1 MEKDVVLI
9 VDDEP
14 ININAVVQIL
24 LDKYELKVAVSAKV
38 ALEIIEKEKPNLI
51 LLDINMPEMNGYEMA
66 EILQNSEKNKDIP
79 FIFLTANNDPQSIK
93 KGFEYGAVDYISK
106 PFSKEELFARVET
119 HLKISK
125 LQNSLSE
132 TVLDL
137 NTKVD
142 QNNHYLKIIDQ
153 NILSSST
160 DLNGVIVNASK
171 AFCDF
176 SGYSKEEMIGQKHN
190 LFRTQNI
197 HKELFA
203 DLWETITQNKTW
215 YGEMENIRK
224 DGSSY
229 WVNIKIFPEYD
240 TNNNKIGYMA
250 IRQNITDKKRIEELS
265 IRDELTGL
273 FNRRHF
279 NKIFPE
285 EIKRATRDNKN
296 LYFMMMDVDNFKLYN
311 DNYGHHAGDNVL
323 KQIGIVL
330 NRCSQRAGDFAFRL
344 GGEEFGILYSSDS
357 DDQANE
363 FANSVTS
370 KIKQLGI
377 VHEYNLPS
385 KLLTISAGLVS
396 KNPDETSI
404 VEELY
409 KRADECLYKAK
420 ENGRDTVCI
429 EKK

>member
-1 MEKDVVLI
+1 MIKDVVLI

-14 ININAVVQIL
+14 ININVVVQIL
-24 LDKYELKVAVSAKV
+24 LDKYELKVAVTGKA
-38 ALEIIEKEKPNLI
+38 ALEIIEKEKPDLI
-51 LLDINMPEMNGYEMA
+51 LLDINMPEMSGYEMA
-66 EILQNSEKNKDIP
+66 EILQNSEENKDIP

-106 PFSKEELFARVET
+106 PFSKEELYARVET

-142 QNNHYLKIIDQ
+142 EIHHYLNIIDQ
-153 NILSSST
+153 NILSSSS
-160 DLNGVIVNASK
+160 DLNGIIVNVSQ

-176 SGYSKEEMIGQKHN
+176 SGYSKEELIGQKHN
-190 LFRTQNI
+190 LFRDKDTQS
-197 HKELFA
+197 ELFL
-203 DLWETITQNKTW
+203 DLWDTITQDKTW
-215 YGEMENIRK
+215 NGEIKNTRK

-240 TNNNKIGYMA
+240 TKNQKIGYMA
-250 IRQNITDKKRIEELS
+250 IRQDITDKKRIEELS
-265 IRDELTGL
+265 IRDELTAL

-285 EIKRATRDNKN
+285 EINRAVRNKKN

-311 DNYGHHAGDNVL
+311 DNYGHQEGDNVL

-330 NRCSQRAGDFAFRL
+330 NGCSKRAGDFAFRL
-344 GGEEFGILYSSDS
+344 GGEEFGILYSNDS
-357 DDQANE
+357 DEQAE
-363 FANSVTS
+363 AFANSIKN
-370 KIKQLGI
+370 KIKNLDI

-385 KLLTISAGLVS
+385 GLLTVSAGLVS
-396 KNPDETSI
+396 QKQNDTST

-409 KRADECLYKAK
+409 KLADQFLYKAK
-420 ENGRDTVCI
+420 ENGRDNVWI
-429 EKK
+429 GNR